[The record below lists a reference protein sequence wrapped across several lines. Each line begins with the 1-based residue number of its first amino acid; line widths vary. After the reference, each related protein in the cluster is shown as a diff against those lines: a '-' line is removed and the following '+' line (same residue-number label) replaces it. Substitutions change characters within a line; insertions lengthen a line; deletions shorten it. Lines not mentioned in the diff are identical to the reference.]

1 MTLVNHLYDTRE
13 LLGIMEA
20 QEEVSDYWLSL
31 CFNREMQFTAEEI
44 EFEKI
49 QRKRIIAPLVIPT
62 VQGRPIYQRAT
73 KVTRFRPAYVKP
85 KDAVNESEIVA
96 RQPGSLIG
104 TAPSKDQ
111 SYKTRVADIQQ
122 EHRRAVERRWEWL
135 AAKAVL
141 DGMVTLVDDDYPK
154 VVIDF
159 ERDADH
165 TVVLTGGDLWD
176 SGTQDIIGDINAWRM
191 LVAQAKFGGPSNRL
205 TIGTTAWAAMSVDPA
220 IMELLDTNIRGSDAD
235 LKRGVREGQ
244 TIEFIGRLSGT
255 LDVWLYAD
263 YYELADGTRVDFM
276 DPRDVVLTGP
286 NFQGVRC
293 FGAILDHKAQ
303 FQALKIFPKMWDQD
317 DPPVTFIMNQSAPLM
332 VPVNPDSSLRARVV
346 A

>member
-1 MTLVNHLYDTRE
+1 MALDNHLYETRE

-20 QEEVSDYWLSL
+20 QAEVPDYWLSL
-31 CFNREMQFTAEEI
+31 CFNREIQFTSEEI

-62 VQGRPIYQRAT
+62 VQGRPIYEKAS

-85 KDAVNESEIVA
+85 KDPINESEIIS
-96 RQPGSLIG
+96 RQPGSLLG
-104 TAPSKDQ
+104 SPPSKAQ
-111 SYKTRVADIQQ
+111 SYKTRVADIQS
-122 EHRRAVERRWEWL
+122 EHRKAIERRWEWL

-141 DGMVTLVDDDYPK
+141 DGAVTLVDKDYPK

-159 ERDADH
+159 GRDADH
-165 TVVLTGGDLWD
+165 TVILTGGDLWD

-191 LVAQAKFGGPSNRL
+191 LMTQAKFGGPSTRL
-205 TIGTTAWAAMSVDPA
+205 TVGTTAWAAMSEDPA
-220 IMELLDTNIRGSDAD
+220 IMELMDTTIRGTEVE
-235 LKRGVREGQ
+235 LNRGVREGQ
-244 TIEFIGRLSGT
+244 SIERIGRLSGT

-263 YYELADGTRVDFM
+263 YYETADGTAVPFM

-293 FGAILDHKAQ
+293 FGAILDHKAD
-303 FQALKIFPKMWDQD
+303 FQALKIFPKMWDDD
-317 DPPVTFIMNQSAPLM
+317 DPPVTYIMNQSAPLM
-332 VPVNPDSSLRARVV
+332 VPINPDSSLRARVV